1 MTVSK
6 RDTRPTLTLKGDDF
20 TPEFRS
26 LLNKAAKKAGKT
38 QAEFAAEALA
48 AAARRVLTGT
58 PEDNPTDNPAPPP
71 AVLAQIEDTQKR
83 LEATDAKLETATKA
97 MADVADQ
104 VRTLAEA
111 QAEQARALAQE
122 KAEREKA
129 STEAQRGLWSRVFR
143 GR

>member
-1 MTVSK
+1 MTTPPR
-6 RDTRPTLTLKGDDF
+6 RDKRPTLTLKGDEF

-48 AAARRVLTGT
+48 AAARRILTGT
-58 PEDNPTDNPAPPP
+58 PEEPESTPSAPPP

-83 LEATDAKLETATKA
+83 IEATDAKLDKATETIAA
-97 MADVADQ
+97 LADQ
-104 VRTLAEA
+104 VR
-111 QAEQARALAQE
+111 AL
-122 KAEREKA
+122 
-129 STEAQRGLWSRVFR
+129 TEAQRKSFWARLM

>member
-1 MTVSK
+1 MTTPPR
-6 RDTRPTLTLKGDDF
+6 RDKRPTLTLKGDEF

-48 AAARRVLTGT
+48 TAARRILSGNPDDTPEGT
-58 PEDNPTDNPAPPP
+58 PSAPPP

-83 LEATDAKLETATKA
+83 IEATDAKLDAATKVIS
-97 MADVADQ
+97 DLADQ
-104 VRTLAEA
+104 VR
-111 QAEQARALAQE
+111 AL
-122 KAEREKA
+122 
-129 STEAQRGLWSRVFR
+129 TEAQRKSFWARLM

>member
-1 MTVSK
+1 MAEAK

-48 AAARRVLTGT
+48 AAARRVLSGN
-58 PEDNPTDNPAPPP
+58 PDHNPTDNPAPPP

-83 LEATDAKLETATKA
+83 QAITDAKLAE
-97 MADVADQ
+97 MADQMRA
-104 VRTLAEA
+104 LAEG
-111 QAEQARALAQE
+111 QAEQARALAVE
-122 KAEREKA
+122 KAEREYA
-129 STEAQRGLWSRVFR
+129 LTEAQRRGLWSRIF
-143 GR
+143 G

>member
-1 MTVSK
+1 MTTAPR
-6 RDTRPTLTLKGDDF
+6 RDKRPTLTLKGDEF

-48 AAARRVLTGT
+48 AAARRILSGNPDDT
-58 PEDNPTDNPAPPP
+58 PSAPPP

-83 LEATDAKLETATKA
+83 IEATDAKLDAATQTIA
-97 MADVADQ
+97 ALADQ
-104 VRTLAEA
+104 VR
-111 QAEQARALAQE
+111 AL
-122 KAEREKA
+122 
-129 STEAQRGLWSRVFR
+129 TEAQRKSFWARLM

>member
-1 MTVSK
+1 MANPPK
-6 RDTRPTLTLKGDDF
+6 RGDTRPTLTLKGDGF

-71 AVLAQIEDTQKR
+71 AVLAQIEDAQKR
-83 LEATDAKLETATKA
+83 IEAHDAKLDAATKTI
-97 MADVADQ
+97 ADLADQ
-104 VRTLAEA
+104 VR
-111 QAEQARALAQE
+111 AL
-122 KAEREKA
+122 
-129 STEAQRGLWSRVFR
+129 TEAQRRGLWSRLFG

>member
-1 MTVSK
+1 MNPK
-6 RDTRPTLTLKGDDF
+6 RDARPTLTLKGDAF
-20 TPEFRS
+20 TPEFRT

-38 QAEFAAEALA
+38 QAEFAAEVLA

-83 LEATDAKLETATKA
+83 IEATDAKLDAATKTIT
-97 MADVADQ
+97 DLADQ
-104 VRTLAEA
+104 VR
-111 QAEQARALAQE
+111 AL
-122 KAEREKA
+122 
-129 STEAQRGLWSRVFR
+129 TEAQRKGLWARLFG

>member
-1 MTVSK
+1 MAKTEGAQR
-6 RDTRPTLTLKGDDF
+6 RDARPTLTLKGDDF

-48 AAARRVLTGT
+48 AAARRVLSGN
-58 PEDNPTDNPAPPP
+58 PDHNPTDNPAPAP

-83 LEATDAKLETATKA
+83 QAETDAKLAA
-97 MADVADQ
+97 LADQ
-104 VRTLAEA
+104 VR
-111 QAEQARALAQE
+111 AL
-122 KAEREKA
+122 
-129 STEAQRGLWSRVFR
+129 TEMQRRGLWSRLFG